1 MPSPRRHPMTER
13 VRQLRVQVRKY
24 QRGRP
29 ARSVPY
35 PDGLR
40 REIEANLADACDRGI
55 PVARGAG
62 ELGVPPSTLTLWR
75 RRAAGGPFRPVAL
88 TAPAPAIAPLR
99 LTVSE
104 LQLLLEGST
113 LVGRLPLSPAPFVLP
128 TARHAQN
135 SLAQRVL

>member
-1 MPSPRRHPMTER
+1 
-13 VRQLRVQVRKY
+13 
-24 QRGRP
+24 
-29 ARSVPY
+29 VPY

-88 TAPAPAIAPLR
+88 TAPAPAIAPPPLVVVTAAGLR
-99 LTVSE
+99 VEGLDLAGVVT
-104 LQLLLEGST
+104 LLRT
-113 LVGRLPLSPAPFVLP
+113 LA
-128 TARHAQN
+128 
-135 SLAQRVL
+135 